1 MFPTHC
7 GGVGIGRTDRK
18 TCSSNWTD
26 VVGGGGER
34 RYSFLSG
41 LDSVVVFWSVVVA
54 KDKTFLGVLQTNQ
67 Q

>member
-1 MFPTHC
+1 MAH
-7 GGVGIGRTDRK
+7 TDRK
-18 TCSSNWTD
+18 TCSPNWTD

-41 LDSVVVFWSVVVA
+41 LDSVVVFWSVIVVA
-54 KDKTFLGVLQTNQ
+54 KDKTFLGVLPTNQ